1 MKAQSDLLTQFG
13 AQAASQKI
21 LVGDMNSIFGYIL
34 TALLDHDARLTALEP
49 TPEAATAPPAATP
62 ASPAPAPPKPAR
74 RISWPKPWR
83 HSRRPRQPRRLR
95 RLQLRHLRRLA
106 RRLCRLWARDAADK
120 LKTW

>member
-62 ASPAPAPPKPAR
+62 ASPAPAPPQASQADLMAKAVAALQAAQAAQAAASAPTPTPAPAGAPAL
-74 RISWPKPWR
+74 SVVG
-83 HSRRPRQPRRLR
+83 
-95 RLQLRHLRRLA
+95 
-106 RRLCRLWARDAADK
+106 
-120 LKTW
+120 T